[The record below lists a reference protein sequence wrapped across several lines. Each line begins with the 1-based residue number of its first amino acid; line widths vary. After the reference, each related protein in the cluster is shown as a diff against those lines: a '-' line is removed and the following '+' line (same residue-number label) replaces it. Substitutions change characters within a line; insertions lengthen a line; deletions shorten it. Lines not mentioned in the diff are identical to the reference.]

1 MKKSEKD
8 SEKRRIDDEFD
19 MITQFSKQTDVE
31 QFIMKPEELS
41 DFGPLEQYDY
51 YLDIEQT
58 QKDAKPILEDLV
70 SLYIPEIKDHPYLV
84 RKINE
89 DSRTYSKSLFLEK
102 MIERLFIKQLKQI
115 DNGDSSAR
123 LMEVI
128 NQTIKEIRE
137 TNKDGRSART
147 DIEKIYKE
155 MRKDLGL
162 NELSASN
169 ELKQESVTESTGRI
183 IDTSELNNR
192 LEELLKN
199 KDEKKR

>member
-1 MKKSEKD
+1 MKKSEKE

-19 MITQFSKQTDVE
+19 MITGSTKSLDVE
-31 QFIMKPEELS
+31 QYIMKPEELS
-41 DFGPLEQYDY
+41 DFGPMEEYDY
-51 YLDIEQT
+51 LNDIESTKEQ
-58 QKDAKPILEDLV
+58 AKPILEDLV
-70 SLYIPEIKDHPYLV
+70 SLYVPEIKDHPYLI

-89 DSRTYSKSLFLEK
+89 DARIYSKSLFLEK
-102 MIERLFIKQLKQI
+102 MVERLFIKQMKQV

-123 LMEVI
+123 IFEVI

-137 TNKDGRSART
+137 TNKDGRTART
-147 DIEKIYKE
+147 EIEKIYKE

-162 NELSASN
+162 NELSASS
-169 ELKQESVTESTGRI
+169 EFKEESTESTGRI

-199 KDEKKR
+199 KDEKKK